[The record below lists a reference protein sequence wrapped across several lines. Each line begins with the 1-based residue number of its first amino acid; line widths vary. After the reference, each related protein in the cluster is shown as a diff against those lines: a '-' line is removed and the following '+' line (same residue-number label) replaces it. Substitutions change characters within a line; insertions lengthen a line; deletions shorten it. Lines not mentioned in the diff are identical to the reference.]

1 VVDLAAVGATD
12 PAVGSWLEARCR
24 PKLLVATQT
33 TVVEVVVDPV
43 GDLVPLT
50 PLVVV
55 EPEPGDLWH
64 LAAALSSPAVT
75 ALAASRSV
83 GAARSAGRI
92 KLSARQLA
100 DLPLPTDPTAW
111 DEGAGLARALHEAGR
126 AATRDA
132 WMGFGEAMGRAY
144 KASDDG
150 VLEWWWARH
159 PARSRA

>member
-1 VVDLAAVGATD
+1 MVDLAVVGATD
-12 PAVGSWLEARCR
+12 PTVGSWFEARRR

-55 EPEPGDLWH
+55 EPGPGDLWH
-64 LAAALSSPAVT
+64 LAAALSAPALT
-75 ALAASRSV
+75 ALAARRSV

-92 KLSARQLA
+92 KLSASQVA
-100 DLPLPTDPTAW
+100 DLPLPADSTAW
-111 DEGAGLARALHEAGR
+111 DEGADLARALHGAGW
-126 AATRDA
+126 AATPDA
-132 WMGFGEAMGRAY
+132 WMEFGEVMGRAY
-144 KASDDG
+144 GASEEG
-150 VLEWWWARH
+150 LLEWWWARH